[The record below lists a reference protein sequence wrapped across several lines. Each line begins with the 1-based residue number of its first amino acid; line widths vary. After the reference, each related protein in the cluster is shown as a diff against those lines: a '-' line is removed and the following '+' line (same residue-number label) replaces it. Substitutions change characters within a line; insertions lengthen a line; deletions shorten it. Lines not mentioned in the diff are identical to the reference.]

1 MTDAVPAD
9 LPTVTPADVAD
20 VVVVGAGLA
29 GLTAAR
35 RLATSG
41 RSVIVIDKGVSVGG
55 RLATRRIGTAV
66 LDHGAQFFTVRSA
79 EFAAQVDRWVADG
92 VVDVWCHGF
101 GTADGHP
108 RYRARTGMNALAKS
122 LVTDDV
128 DLRLGQ
134 MVFAVERPDADT
146 LSGTDASWTVV
157 IDDGTRHHARSVVIT
172 SPLPQTFGLLIDSGI
187 DLPEDLISTGY
198 DPTVALL
205 AVLDRP
211 SGITDALTAD
221 RLHGSPF
228 SFVGD
233 NHSKGISPLPA
244 VTFHADTAWS
254 REHFE
259 DDPAAIAAT
268 LTAAA
273 TPFIGGARILEHQVK
288 KWRFATP
295 ARLWPERYWATDGVV
310 LAGDV
315 FAGPGGSNVE
325 AAYLSGRA
333 AAGYLLG
340 EYPLD

>member
-1 MTDAVPAD
+1 MTAAVPAD
-9 LPTVTPADVAD
+9 APVDTAVD

-35 RLATSG
+35 RLAASG
-41 RSVIVIDKGVSVGG
+41 RSVVVIDKGVSVGG
-55 RLATRRIGTAV
+55 RLATRRIGAAV
-66 LDHGAQFFTVRSA
+66 LDHGAQFFTVRSD

-92 VVDVWCHGF
+92 LVDVWCHGF
-101 GTADGHP
+101 GANDGHP
-108 RYRARTGMNALAKS
+108 RYRARAGMNTLAKS

-134 MVFAVERPDADT
+134 MVFAIERSDT
-146 LSGTDASWTVV
+146 GTRSGTGTGWTVV

-187 DLPEDLISTGY
+187 DLPEDLISIGY
-198 DPTVALL
+198 DPTIALL

-211 SGITDALTAD
+211 SGITDALTSGP
-221 RLHGSPF
+221 LEGSPF

-233 NHSKGISPLPA
+233 NHAKGISPLPA

-254 REHFE
+254 LEHFE
-259 DDPAAIAAT
+259 DDPEAIAAA

-273 TPFIGGARILEHQVK
+273 TAFIGEARILEHQVK

-295 ARLWPERYWATDGVV
+295 ARLWPEPYWATGGVV

-333 AAGYLLG
+333 AAEYLLA
-340 EYPLD
+340 E